1 MLGVAIDGDFRR
13 EKEYIFETILQDWLE
28 LPFELK
34 PSASPLKYYTIRLQ
48 NGGEIIA
55 VTLGPIIAEAEL
67 RRCLAMGADTLYQ
80 VEIEEG
86 VDPWGKS
93 NILARVV
100 KELGAD
106 IVLCGKESLD
116 KQNGQVG
123 AFMAHHLG
131 MPFVSGIVDLSIPN
145 RETARV
151 HRPAGRAVREVIECP
166 LPAVFSVDVGM
177 HEPRLPT
184 YQDKIRARSMRIQR
198 LAHFEEMPAN
208 KTISTRLFPPRPRP
222 KQMSAPD
229 SRQEAFYR
237 IEQLLAGSRI
247 EKKGIV
253 LRGSPGSQAEGIVA
267 FLEEH
272 GFLKS
277 KKAQE
282 EE

>member
-1 MLGVAIDGDFRR
+1 
-13 EKEYIFETILQDWLE
+13 
-28 LPFELK
+28 
-34 PSASPLKYYTIRLQ
+34 
-48 NGGEIIA
+48 
-55 VTLGPIIAEAEL
+55 
-67 RRCLAMGADTLYQ
+67 
-80 VEIEEG
+80 
-86 VDPWGKS
+86 
-93 NILARVV
+93 
-100 KELGAD
+100 
-106 IVLCGKESLD
+106 
-116 KQNGQVG
+116 QVG

-145 RETARV
+145 RDTARV
-151 HRPAGRAVREVIECP
+151 RRPAGRGVREVIECL

-184 YQDKIRARSMRIQR
+184 YQDKIRARSMRIHR

-208 KTISTRLFPPRPRP
+208 KTISTRVFPPRPRP

-253 LRGSPGSQAEGIVA
+253 LRGSPESQAEGIVA

-277 KKAQE
+277 KKAQKE
-282 EE
+282 E